1 MRILVAEDDAL
12 LARSLAKGLR
22 ERSHAV
28 DLVHDGESA
37 VFQGVMNEYDAIILD
52 VMLPK
57 CDGFDVARTLRR
69 REINAPILMLTARNR
84 LGDKIQGLDA
94 GADDYLTKPF
104 EFEELLA
111 RLRAL
116 HRRQPSVAPEL
127 LKLSDLLVDTRSQT
141 ATRANRVLPLTGKEY
156 AMLEFLM
163 RHAGTVVSRADI
175 SAHVWDDNH
184 DPFSNTLE
192 VYVGRLRRKVD
203 NGHSVP
209 LIHTRRGAGYIFAD
223 LSSSE
228 TPARRTRTDD

>member
-1 MRILVAEDDAL
+1 MRILIAEDDAL

-28 DLVHDGESA
+28 DLALDGEDA
-37 VFQGVMNEYDAIILD
+37 VLQGVLNEYDAIILD

-57 CDGFDVARTLRR
+57 RDGFDVARTLRAR
-69 REINAPILMLTARNR
+69 DVSAPILMLTARNR
-84 LGDKIQGLDA
+84 LGDKIEGLDA

-116 HRRQPSVAPEL
+116 HRRLPALAPQQFAVGD
-127 LKLSDLLVDTRSQT
+127 LSVDTRSQT
-141 ATRANRVLPLTGKEY
+141 ATRGGRVLRLTSKEY
-156 AMLEFLM
+156 AMLEYLV
-163 RHAGTVVSRADI
+163 RHAGSVVSRADI

-203 NGHSVP
+203 DGSAPP
-209 LIHTRRGAGYIFAD
+209 LIHTRRGAGYMLAD
-223 LSSSE
+223 LSSAEGE
-228 TPARRTRTDD
+228 TRRDTDA